1 MLSQA
6 PEVLHPGLQ
15 STHPGLFDEMTM
27 AQRTMADSLA
37 DVWALGIMLYA
48 CVVCELPFGAP
59 ASLGRPLPP
68 GLTTASLG
76 QHTPEYAV
84 IITNPVSHR
93 HRG

>member
-27 AQRTMADSLA
+27 AQRTMADSLP

-59 ASLGRPLPP
+59 GSLTRPPSP
-68 GLTTASLG
+68 
-76 QHTPEYAV
+76 
-84 IITNPVSHR
+84 PVSQQPR
-93 HRG
+93 WDSTRQNMLSS